1 MGLID
6 DLGPG
11 SVGLDAAIF
20 IYFIEASP
28 AWLPAIT
35 PLFRAADTGARELVT
50 SWVTLLEV
58 LVVPYRANNEALA
71 ARYEALL
78 TRSRGIHLVD
88 PTRDQFRRAARL
100 RALTGVRTPDALQ
113 LTAAHDAGC
122 TTFVTNDRGLP
133 AVSGLRIVQLVPYA
147 A

>member
-11 SVGLDAAIF
+11 RVGLDAAIF

-28 AWLPAIT
+28 IWLPAIT

-50 SWVTLLEV
+50 SAVTLLEV
-58 LVVPYRANNEALA
+58 LVVPYRANEALA

-78 TRSRGIHLVD
+78 DTQPRGYPAGRSDARPVSPCGANARAD
-88 PTRDQFRRAARL
+88 RRSNAGRAAL
-100 RALTGVRTPDALQ
+100 
-113 LTAAHDAGC
+113 
-122 TTFVTNDRGLP
+122 
-133 AVSGLRIVQLVPYA
+133 S
-147 A
+147 